1 MACLAAGFADGAC
14 APAQAAVMR
23 HGSRAVKRN
32 GERMMVVTVSELYR
46 RGAWHDEPRTS
57 RAALLALLLAA
68 ASAVTLASTGPLYR
82 AQVVGLAPAFT
93 MLKWALYGAVATLL
107 VAVVAIII
115 AVRRRTGLTMP
126 VIALVLV
133 AGAFAVPV
141 AKLRQASRVPLIHDI
156 TTDTESPPR
165 FVGAVALRAAAP
177 NPVEYGGPEIA
188 AKQRQGYPDLEP
200 LSLPLPPNQ
209 AFDRALATARKM
221 GWEIIASDPPSGRI
235 EATDTTFWF
244 GFKDDVVIRVAP
256 APNGSRVDVRSLSR
270 VGLGD
275 VGTNAARIR
284 KYLAVLKNAA

>member
-1 MACLAAGFADGAC
+1 
-14 APAQAAVMR
+14 
-23 HGSRAVKRN
+23 
-32 GERMMVVTVSELYR
+32 MMVVTVSELYR
-46 RGAWHDEPRTS
+46 RGDRRDEPRTS
-57 RAALLALLLAA
+57 RAALLALFLAT
-68 ASAVTLASTGPLYR
+68 ASAVTLASSGPLYR
-82 AQVVGLAPAFT
+82 AQVVGLAPAFA

-115 AVRRRTGLTMP
+115 AVRRGTGLTMP

-133 AGAFAVPV
+133 VAAFAVPV
-141 AKLRQASRVPLIHDI
+141 LKLRQAARVPVIHDI
-156 TTDTESPPR
+156 TTDTDHPPR
-165 FVGAVALRAAAP
+165 FVSAVALRAAAP

-188 AKQRQGYPDLEP
+188 AKQRQGYPDLQP

-209 AFDRALATARKM
+209 AFDRALATARTM

-244 GFKDDVVIRVAP
+244 GFKDDVVIRVAR

-284 KYLAVLKNAA
+284 KYLAALRL